1 MSHNGTDKRCWGQ
14 VLPVYL
20 SGKAQQSFAQ
30 VDVSALDDY
39 DLVKSTML
47 ESLGDTPSSADR
59 RWWSLCRR
67 SGEEAGTFY
76 LRIRSTGLRR
86 LDGLVT
92 KEEVCEK
99 VILSRFLSL
108 LAPDCYNCVI
118 ARQPQ
123 TGLEAAKLVQ
133 EYEEARTFARRQQ
146 PWKHAS
152 HQNNQHYRR
161 EQGTGGGVST
171 GGGVPTGGGVSSGG
185 CVSSGS
191 GSSQNGSV
199 SSVVQSS
206 NGSSNQASGGKY
218 FKGDKQTGN
227 GKPITCYGCGE
238 PGHIRPNCPNKIRRV
253 S

>member
-1 MSHNGTDKRCWGQ
+1 M
-14 VLPVYL
+14 YL

-171 GGGVPTGGGVSSGG
+171 GGGVPTGGGVSSSGG
-185 CVSSGS
+185 VSSGS

-199 SSVVQSS
+199 SSVVATKPVGRSISKEISRQET
-206 NGSSNQASGGKY
+206 GSLSRAMGVGSQATSGLIVLTRLGGYLLGKLCHKCLWMD
-218 FKGDKQTGN
+218 FWL
-227 GKPITCYGCGE
+227 
-238 PGHIRPNCPNKIRRV
+238 V
-253 S
+253 